1 MSGIISSIL
10 FYLAS
15 LGKAFNSSAMLI
27 VAFGAFVIFV
37 IGFTLG
43 RSRILVSM
51 LSVYVAYFIE
61 ANLPYFNFIKNTV
74 GSTQSYLVHIGLFL
88 IFFVAVFYIMNRSIL
103 KNRVTLKDSSIIS
116 IILLSVVNA
125 GLLVSVLASYLPKIG
140 TPILPA
146 SVANFVGTKTAL
158 FYWAVISLIAIF
170 FLKGK
175 RESSTSSSLK
185 SSKYS
190 RYR

>member
-1 MSGIISSIL
+1 MSGIITSIL
-10 FYLAS
+10 FYLTS
-15 LGKAFNSSAMLI
+15 LGRAFNQSSMLI

-61 ANLPYFNFIKNTV
+61 MNLPYFDFIKNAV
-74 GSTQSYLVHIGLFL
+74 GSAQSYLIHIGLFL
-88 IFFVAVFYIMNRSIL
+88 VFFIAVFYIMNRSIL

-158 FYWAVISLIAIF
+158 FYWAVISLISFF

-175 RESSTSSSLK
+175 REARTI
-185 SSKYS
+185 S
-190 RYR
+190 RS